1 MHKGLLDY
9 MYFKSKTE
17 NTRTNHDLSKNSG
30 NRGKYEARYRVP
42 NQLNILIQ
50 DDPVKEYAYSQQ

>member
-17 NTRTNHDLSKNSG
+17 NLSKNSG